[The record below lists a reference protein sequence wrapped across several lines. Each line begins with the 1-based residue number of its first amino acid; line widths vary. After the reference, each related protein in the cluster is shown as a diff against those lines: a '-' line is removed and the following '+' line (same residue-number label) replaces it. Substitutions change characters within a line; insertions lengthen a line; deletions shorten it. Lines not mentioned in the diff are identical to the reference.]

1 MRIRRVAGLLSF
13 LLVTVPT
20 WADASS
26 EWQQISDLTE
36 RIDETAITLKR
47 FGGASRKKQKFESEF
62 SSMLLLLSGWLDRYI
77 ASYPEDENHAEVRAN
92 RLLVAVE
99 LNEKADHDYD

>member
-1 MRIRRVAGLLSF
+1 MKIRRVAGLLSF
-13 LLVTVPT
+13 MLVTVPT

-26 EWQQISDLTE
+26 EWKSICNLAE
-36 RIDETAITLKR
+36 RIDETAIALQR
-47 FGGASRKKQKFESEF
+47 FGGASRNKQEFEREF